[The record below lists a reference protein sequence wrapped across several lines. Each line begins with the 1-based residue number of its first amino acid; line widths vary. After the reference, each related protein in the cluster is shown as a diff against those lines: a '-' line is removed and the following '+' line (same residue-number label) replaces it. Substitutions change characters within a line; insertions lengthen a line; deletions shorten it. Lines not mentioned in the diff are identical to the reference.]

1 LICRMTEIVN
11 PSGLHGR
18 PAAQL
23 VEAAKRYQ
31 SKLTIRN
38 VTERGEPVNA
48 KSIVRIL
55 GLSASKGK
63 TVELCADGEDEI
75 QAIEDLITLINSG
88 FDEI

>member
-1 LICRMTEIVN
+1 MICRLTEIVN

-38 VTERGEPVNA
+38 ITEHGEAVNA

-55 GLSASKGK
+55 SLSASKGK
-63 TVELCADGEDEI
+63 TVELCAEGEDEI
-75 QAIEDLITLINSG
+75 QALEDLITLIDSG
-88 FDEI
+88 FGEI